1 MVGQSVDAVEA
12 DGVAGRLQV
21 DGAVEQQQQLLAG
34 VEPMIRLK
42 SKNLILAYHDI
53 LTGQV

>member
-12 DGVAGRLQV
+12 DGVVGRLQV
-21 DGAVEQQQQLLAG
+21 DGAVEQQLLAG
-34 VEPMIRLK
+34 VEPMICLK